1 MTTNAIESLSRV
13 CVLMI
18 QEFDLSPKPISGT
31 ATLDRRSWVVMGTV
45 ESYMRL
51 GGAKHA
57 MRDSRVLC

>member
-1 MTTNAIESLSRV
+1 
-13 CVLMI
+13 MI

-57 MRDSRVLC
+57 IRDPRVLCGY